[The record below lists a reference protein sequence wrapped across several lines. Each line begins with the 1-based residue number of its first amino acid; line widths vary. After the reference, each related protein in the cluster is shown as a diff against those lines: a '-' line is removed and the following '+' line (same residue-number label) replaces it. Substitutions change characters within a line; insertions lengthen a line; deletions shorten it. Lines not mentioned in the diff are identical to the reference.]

1 MPVIRYIPPDPTD
14 RVLMGEQLR
23 QAVLDPNNVDVA
35 SAGLLMGGPLL
46 SGFPALVS
54 DEDAFPPM
62 NSMCEIGRL
71 SVRRSKNGVLQ
82 VRANAGIS
90 TPCGAWVTKPWPP
103 LLRMT
108 VGGYA
113 RYSLSGV
120 SRDSSGVALGGC
132 TVKVFL
138 TGNDTKQF
146 ETISDGSGN
155 WSIDVG
161 ANPGPFYYVEYK
173 VGSPDRAGT
182 SINTNVPA
190 VAL

>member
-1 MPVIRYIPPDPTD
+1 MPIILPAIPDPSPPIIA
-14 RVLMGEQLR
+14 GEQLR
-23 QAVLDPNNVDVA
+23 VAVTDQDQGVVVGPMLQGAPLIDP
-35 SAGLLMGGPLL
+35 
-46 SGFPALVS
+46 LVS
-54 DEDAFPPM
+54 IVANEDNPYPM
-62 NSMCEIGRL
+62 EQLCEVGRL
-71 SVRRSKNGVLQ
+71 SVRRMKNGVLQ
-82 VRANAGIS
+82 YRANAGIA
-90 TPCGAWVTKPWPP
+90 TPCGAWVTNDWSP
-103 LLRMT
+103 LLLSR

-120 SRDSSGVALGGC
+120 SRDSAGAALGGC

-146 ETISDGSGN
+146 ETVSDGSGN

>member
-1 MPVIRYIPPDPTD
+1 MPIIRYIPQDPTD
-14 RVLMGEQLR
+14 MVLAGEQLR
-23 QAVLDPNNVDVA
+23 QAVLDPDDIGFMVA
-35 SAGLLMGGPLL
+35 PMLAGAPIIDPL
-46 SGFPALVS
+46 FAVIQ
-54 DEDAFPPM
+54 DEDAFRPM
-62 NSMCEIGRL
+62 NSYCEVGRL

-82 VRANAGIS
+82 YRANAGIA
-90 TPCGAWVTKPWPP
+90 TPCGAWVSNDWSP
-103 LLRMT
+103 LLRKT

-120 SRDSSGVALGGC
+120 SRDSAGAALGGC

-146 ETISDGSGN
+146 ETVSDGSGN

-173 VGSPDRAGT
+173 IGSPDQAGT

-190 VAL
+190 TAL